1 MENGG
6 AEKGNGQAAAA
17 ASYTYWVRETT
28 ADAAPL
34 PLPKKLTAQDLLWN
48 QSQPATLGSA
58 WNKAGT
64 WEEKNLNNWA
74 TQRLKELLKSVG
86 TLDLPRGI
94 AEISEL
100 TKCVSD
106 AFLVTVRNKKR
117 VGYTYELTLKIEGK
131 LGLNV
136 VLGFTC

>member
-58 WNKAGT
+58 WN
-64 WEEKNLNNWA
+64 
-74 TQRLKELLKSVG
+74 KELLKSVG